1 MMRELHGHYRCSLV
15 ASKTY
20 ALYYAWRQTNIRGQG
35 MKIGLIAASLCVA
48 FVLSGCDNIKSYNLQ
63 KDLGKH
69 ISACANKNTVDCTN
83 EAIDLSITALELTT
97 NGLDQIA
104 DTFTSQGLPEEF
116 SEVFVE
122 RYNEVI
128 DEKVD
133 EFESKRPWFFKRWFM
148 GDSKPSD
155 KVVFD
160 MVAIQNDFLRVT
172 PGILQ
177 ELVDDDVMPE
187 EARIMMLKLYLASM
201 NMPKDIRAEFERAL
215 NPTAHA
221 AKSFAELLGQDTLES
236 DPIEQV
242 AQVSETAHVS
252 VNSKDELIKR
262 SFNAYLTNA
271 LSAED
276 AGTEYEEARQVLH
289 IDLDGNG
296 LEDAVVL
303 YTIEGE
309 GGVNGSHQML
319 SVLIN
324 NGSDFTHAYAN
335 YAPIT
340 DKIESKGEGV
350 VALSTLQHGP
360 DDPQCCP
367 SETVELSY
375 LWTGSELKE
384 APST

>member
-1 MMRELHGHYRCSLV
+1 
-15 ASKTY
+15 
-20 ALYYAWRQTNIRGQG
+20 
-35 MKIGLIAASLCVA
+35 MKNGLIAATLCVA

-63 KDLGKH
+63 KDLSKH

-148 GDSKPSD
+148 GDSKPID

-177 ELVDDDVMPE
+177 ELVDDDVIPE

-201 NMPKDIRAEFERAL
+201 NMPKDIHAEFERAL

-221 AKSFAELLGQDTLES
+221 AKSFAELLGQDTLEY
-236 DPIEQV
+236 DPGEHAPQVTEAAQV
-242 AQVSETAHVS
+242 AGF
-252 VNSKDELIKR
+252 SKDELIKR
-262 SFNAYLTNA
+262 SFDAYLSNS
-271 LSAED
+271 LSGED

-309 GGVNGSHQML
+309 GGVNGSSQKL

-324 NGSDFTHAYAN
+324 NGSDFIHTYVN

-340 DKIESKGEGV
+340 DKIESKGNGV
-350 VALSTLQHGP
+350 VVLSTLQHGP